1 MVDHGRTWKHRVA
14 QGSLYK
20 TPPTQWQM
28 VHWPLAFARVN
39 LRIGV
44 CTLAHRHS
52 QSKRDTMV
60 LRHRKTLTRQ
70 ETGHSGKNQDQFER
84 CQKAQIPCIWS
95 CQIEPTFYQIS
106 FCNSVFEEPIYLEKV
121 SIIFFCWWL
130 RNASLCIYPR
140 LSELPDNFDRIRLEF
155 VGFKKVVFVVVRF
168 LGSGEEV
175 SNPLA

>member
-1 MVDHGRTWKHRVA
+1 MVGHSSTCYHKVA
-14 QGSLYK
+14 C
-20 TPPTQWQM
+20 TR
-28 VHWPLAFARVN
+28 PLQHSGKWY
-39 LRIGV
+39 IG
-44 CTLAHRHS
+44 TLLLQVSIWCLVYAHIAHRHS
-52 QSKRDTMV
+52 HSKRDTMV
-60 LRHRKTLTRQ
+60 HRHRITLTRHRRRNIRVK
-70 ETGHSGKNQDQFER
+70 TKINLRGVKKPKFL
-84 CQKAQIPCIWS
+84 CIWL